1 MEGYYK
7 TSKNQMEYKEGAEL
21 FSVGKNWEER
31 VAQGNGKAYGVEWM
45 AAKKQGKTTG
55 WAGYALS
62 WATRHFPNGEI
73 NGGKP
78 YYAKFDN
85 RHKINIVVNHKFNR
99 KVDVNASWFL
109 ATGNWLTL
117 PLEKYSSSSYPQY
130 YYSERNNYKMPPY
143 HRLDLSINFIK
154 QKKKGTRIWNVSIY
168 NSYFQKNAFMV
179 LPETVNYYEESN
191 KWGSVNRT
199 ESEYRK
205 ITIFPIIPSVSYTF
219 KF

>member
-143 HRLDLSINFIK
+143 HRLDLSVNFTK

-168 NSYFQKNAFMV
+168 NSYFQKNAFVVQPMQRD
-179 LPETVNYYEESN
+179 YWSN
-191 KWGSVNRT
+191 GIDGNFVKT

-205 ITIFPIIPSVSYTF
+205 ITIFPIIPSVSYTY

>member
-1 MEGYYK
+1 
-7 TSKNQMEYKEGAEL
+7 
-21 FSVGKNWEER
+21 
-31 VAQGNGKAYGVEWM
+31 M

-78 YYAKFDN
+78 FYAKFDN

-143 HRLDLSINFIK
+143 HRLDLSINFTK

-168 NSYFQKNAFMV
+168 NSYFQKNAFVVQPMQRD
-179 LPETVNYYEESN
+179 YWSN
-191 KWGSVNRT
+191 GIDGNFVKT

-205 ITIFPIIPSVSYTF
+205 ITIFPIIPSVSYTY